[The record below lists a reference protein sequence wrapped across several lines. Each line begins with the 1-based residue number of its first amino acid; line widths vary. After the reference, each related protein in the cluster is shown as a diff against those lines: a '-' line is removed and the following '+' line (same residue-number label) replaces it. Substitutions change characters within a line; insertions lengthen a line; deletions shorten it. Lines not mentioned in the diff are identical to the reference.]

1 MTCDSLEYPPGTR
14 GPTLTLTNVQIVN
27 GGQTSH
33 TLFEAYTQKPETVGR
48 VLVLV
53 RIYETRHREISLKI
67 AESTN
72 SQTPIHSR
80 DLRANDDVQK
90 KLQQALSDRGYYYE
104 RKANEFRDQES
115 RLRIDAFAAGQAF
128 AAYELELPEVAYKD
142 KARIFGDLY
151 EEVFGEDT
159 TSEKILTAWQ
169 VLTQIKKA
177 KRAQEARLRR
187 GEMLDVAGFSII
199 SGSFHIVH
207 AVRLLCAMRE
217 LDPNGSEEALRQVDD
232 AITVVQRVTNRAHSE
247 VGNQPFDLGKFF
259 KDAKTKNLVEASVQ
273 AFVAS

>member
-1 MTCDSLEYPPGTR
+1 
-14 GPTLTLTNVQIVN
+14 
-27 GGQTSH
+27 
-33 TLFEAYTQKPETVGR
+33 
-48 VLVLV
+48 V

-104 RKANEFRDQES
+104 RKANEFRDEES

-159 TSEKILTAWQ
+159 TAEKILTAWQ

-187 GEMLDVAGFSII
+187 GEMLGAQQSSRLFNDPTSMIRACQGKKHFSLHLTE
-199 SGSFHIVH
+199 GS
-207 AVRLLCAMRE
+207 
-217 LDPNGSEEALRQVDD
+217 
-232 AITVVQRVTNRAHSE
+232 
-247 VGNQPFDLGKFF
+247 
-259 KDAKTKNLVEASVQ
+259 
-273 AFVAS
+273 